1 MRLDEEMLEMEE
13 RELRK
18 LLPASA
24 TLHNCLLLSL
34 SKVSKSF
41 LKKYISRMELSASSL
56 NLEASLSAKTPR
68 VRWVY
73 LFVHPPLSDRCN

>member
-24 TLHNCLLLSL
+24 TLHNKFLVFSRHAKHQEAFLRGKIQRWHSLRPLHFALLIFFPF
-34 SKVSKSF
+34 VSI
-41 LKKYISRMELSASSL
+41 YAIISSDMSS
-56 NLEASLSAKTPR
+56 
-68 VRWVY
+68 
-73 LFVHPPLSDRCN
+73 